1 MCIFS
6 SLTVF
11 FDEPF
16 WVGVYERVNDGKLEA
31 SRIVFG
37 SEPKDYEVYEF
48 LMENW
53 KRLKFS
59 PPIDAESIAARK
71 INPKRV
77 QRQVKNQLEQ
87 TGVGTKAQQALK
99 LQQEAG
105 KLERRMNSK
114 EQREAKEQYK
124 YQIRQEKKKEKHKG
138 R

>member
-16 WVGVYERVNDGKLEA
+16 WVGVYERVEAGKLEA

-37 SEPKDYEVYEF
+37 AEPKDYEVYGF

-53 KRLKFS
+53 KALKFS
-59 PPIDAESIAARK
+59 PQIDAEGAAARK
-71 INPKRV
+71 VNPKRI
-77 QRQVKNQLEQ
+77 QRQVKKQLEQ

-99 LQQEAG
+99 VQQEAG
-105 KLERRMNSK
+105 KLERKQNSK
-114 EQREAKEQYK
+114 AQREEREQYK
-124 YQIRQEKKKEKHKG
+124 FQVRQEKKKEKHRG